1 MIAPT
6 PPFFCDSNFFQDNP
20 GCACDVEYYV
30 SIAQVLLVTET
41 SGVVQRVVEES
52 FKKCLIYSH
61 FHCAVLTDL
70 YELLLS
76 VQLAC

>member
-1 MIAPT
+1 M
-6 PPFFCDSNFFQDNP
+6 F
-20 GCACDVEYYV
+20 
-30 SIAQVLLVTET
+30 VLLVTET

-70 YELLLS
+70 YELLLP